1 MDQVFKFS
9 KNSSSKL
16 HLDVARH
23 LTGIMPGVRNEESIN
38 GLMVDIAIAE
48 MNLVI
53 EVEGPLHNA
62 INSRVPLGATV
73 FKHRLLKAMGK
84 ILLQF
89 LIGNGIERAILKKK
103 PIISKQKCN
112 HFCEM

>member
-1 MDQVFKFS
+1 
-9 KNSSSKL
+9 
-16 HLDVARH
+16 
-23 LTGIMPGVRNEESIN
+23 
-38 GLMVDIAIAE
+38 

-84 ILLQF
+84 NLVTIPYWEWNRESNSQEKTDYLKTKIKPF
-89 LIGNGIERAILKKK
+89 L
-103 PIISKQKCN
+103 
-112 HFCEM
+112 